1 MDVKTSLLDRAAG
14 YRAQAAKV
22 KTQADAEV
30 AALLKQANRLE
41 TLAGRITPQLESL
54 INELFGLGVI

>member
-22 KTQADAEV
+22 KAQADAEV
-30 AALLKQANRLE
+30 ASLLKQANRLE
-41 TLAGRITPQLESL
+41 TLAGRITPQLETL